1 MFARLKYR
9 ISNIF
14 GRNNNTYKRAIK
26 DTHYDTFVKQQ
37 IIEGIVPFIQ
47 CVPVLNPKM
56 YAGWKI
62 TIVGNSV
69 DDALY
74 LYDNLGKYLYDI
86 HQPFKIG
93 TKKLIRSKNKEQ
105 SHKLLTI
112 YVMKL
117 NDVEMLYDDICIFL
131 RKYACGY
138 KLKYSTHVVG
148 PIWKRIDRDK
158 DGNYIPANPNERKNI
173 KMQKQS

>member
-1 MFARLKYR
+1 MKHLSLLQFLLTEA
-9 ISNIF
+9 
-14 GRNNNTYKRAIK
+14 
-26 DTHYDTFVKQQ
+26 
-37 IIEGIVPFIQ
+37 
-47 CVPVLNPKM
+47 M
-56 YAGWKI
+56 Y
-62 TIVGNSV
+62 
-69 DDALY
+69 
-74 LYDNLGKYLYDI
+74 
-86 HQPFKIG
+86 
-93 TKKLIRSKNKEQ
+93 
-105 SHKLLTI
+105 TI

-173 KMQKQS
+173 KNAKTSIKLV